1 MLSKL
6 FTTGESSFLYR
17 TVSGKSINDPWHFH
31 KEIELVLINKGR
43 GTRFVGDNVSYFE
56 EGTLTLIGPNI
67 PHLFRNDERGD
78 AKNARGEVSVTYIL
92 FEKTFLGDFFFKLP
106 EMRLVARLLEKSS
119 LAIEITGKTQQL
131 VSKKL
136 TAMASQKLP
145 ERLLSLLDILVKL
158 SYSKELKQLLT
169 MGYTVSNSGDTEKIN
184 KVFEFIML
192 NYKKEI
198 YIKEIASKV
207 NMSVPSF
214 SRYFKHHVRKTFSD
228 YLTEIRI
235 SHACR
240 LLIENNY
247 SISEICY
254 ACGFENLSNFYR
266 HFKKITGTVPKD
278 YRWRFISQ

>member
-6 FTTGESSFLYR
+6 LLTGESSFLYR
-17 TVSGKSINDPWHFH
+17 TVSGESINDPWHFH

-43 GTRFVGDNVSYFE
+43 GTRFVGDNVSHFE
-56 EGTLTLIGPNI
+56 EGTLTLIGSNI
-67 PHLFRNDERGD
+67 PHLFRNYERD
-78 AKNARGEVSVTYIL
+78 HEKNARGEVSITYIL

-106 EMRLVARLLEKSS
+106 EMKLVARLLEKSS
-119 LAIEITGKTQQL
+119 LAIEIAGKTQQL

-136 TAMASQKLP
+136 TAMSSQKLP

-184 KVFEFIML
+184 TVFEFIML

-198 YIKEIASKV
+198 YIKEIASKL

-266 HFKKITGTVPKD
+266 HFKKITGTAPKD